1 MSYEQIGERYARAV
15 YEIGVETKQLAP
27 LSDQI
32 KRIAGAYAGSHDL
45 QTVLENP
52 LVADD
57 ERDRL
62 LKALSTRLG
71 VGPLAL
77 NSVRLL
83 ARRRRLPALPEIAKK
98 LAHLTDE
105 RSGVVRATVTTAK
118 VMPETYFVKLK
129 AELEKSL
136 GKRVVLERKQDP
148 SLIAGV
154 VTRIGDNTID
164 GSLKG
169 RLHDLQQKMLAVE

>member
-1 MSYEQIGERYARAV
+1 MSYDQIAERYARAV
-15 YEIGVETKQLAP
+15 YELGVETKQLAP

-32 KRIAGAYAGSHDL
+32 KRVASAYSGSREL
-45 QTVLENP
+45 QQVLENP
-52 LVADD
+52 LVAESD
-57 ERDRL
+57 RDGL
-62 LKALSTRLG
+62 LKGLSTRLG

-77 NSVRLL
+77 NSLRLL
-83 ARRRRLPALPEIAKK
+83 ARRRRLRALPEIARK
-98 LAHLTDE
+98 LGLLTDE

-129 AELEKSL
+129 SELEKSL

-169 RLHDLQQKMLAVE
+169 RLHDLQQKMLAVD